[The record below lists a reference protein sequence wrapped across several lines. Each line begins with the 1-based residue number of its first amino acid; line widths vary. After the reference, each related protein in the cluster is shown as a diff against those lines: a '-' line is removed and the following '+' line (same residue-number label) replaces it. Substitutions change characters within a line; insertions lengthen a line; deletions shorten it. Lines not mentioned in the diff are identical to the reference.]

1 MTGEGRGGSVN
12 GVNVRRTLLRAM
24 PSDPLPATEAV
35 ISLAPFVVRRRVA
48 FGDCDPAGIVYTPRY
63 GDYIAGAFFLFLD
76 TRFAPSFVARLG
88 ALGVVPPARRVE
100 MDLLR
105 PLTPGDFL
113 DLTVTVAEIGRSSYT
128 LVALGATPEGHA
140 VLEAKTTMVTVSM
153 ETRRPVSVPDAFRA
167 ALS

>member
-1 MTGEGRGGSVN
+1 MS
-12 GVNVRRTLLRAM
+12 LL
-24 PSDPLPATEAV
+24 ATEAV
-35 ISLAPFVVRRRVA
+35 VSLDPFVVRRRVA

-63 GDYIAGAFFLFLD
+63 GEYVAGAFFLFLD

-105 PLTPGDFL
+105 SLVPGDVL
-113 DLTVTVAEIGRSSYT
+113 DLTVTVADLGGTSYT
-128 LVALGATPEGHA
+128 LAAAGATPEGAA
-140 VLEAKTTMVTVSM
+140 VLKARTTMVTVSM
-153 ETRRPVSVPDAFRA
+153 ETRRPVALPDAFRE